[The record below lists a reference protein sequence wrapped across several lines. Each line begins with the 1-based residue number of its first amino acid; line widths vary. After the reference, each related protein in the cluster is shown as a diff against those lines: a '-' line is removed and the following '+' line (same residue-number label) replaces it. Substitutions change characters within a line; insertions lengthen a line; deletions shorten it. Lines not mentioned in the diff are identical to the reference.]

1 MVLHV
6 KTLIVGISPAYNH
19 AILIENGENS
29 EHCFKM
35 VMDGIHKWIRL
46 VFWLIIFFWFEFS
59 NQSKSGRPHKNTN
72 ILEFNRKEH
81 THTYVCVCIYI
92 Y

>member
-35 VMDGIHKWIRL
+35 VMDGIHK
-46 VFWLIIFFWFEFS
+46 
-59 NQSKSGRPHKNTN
+59 
-72 ILEFNRKEH
+72 
-81 THTYVCVCIYI
+81 
-92 Y
+92 